1 MSLLRAALV
10 IALAGSATPALAERI
25 TCESRLSGA
34 EPCGT
39 IAAGSTVRLSRQLS
53 SAKCIEGRTWGTG
66 PSNDSIWVSGGCRA
80 VFDVQPPNGQADQ
93 DSTLRYND
101 RAMPPASM
109 PHASD
114 PQRSSSDLRRSSGK
128 PEWERGYA
136 DAQRGSNFEDRAN
149 SADYRAGFQAG
160 RDEGRNDE
168 RVGDARD
175 RDEDGNG
182 DDGDGDDGKHDNDQ
196 GYDEREAP
204 VDRRNEPRPEGRHD
218 GSRYASADRLRAHA
232 RHACVDQA
240 TASRSFGRDDV
251 NTTDVRWLGHGMFEV
266 SLDTPDGPIT
276 CTVDRDGNI
285 RSMSGD

>member
-10 IALAGSATPALAERI
+10 IALAGGATPALAERI

-80 VFDVQPPNGQADQ
+80 VFDVQPPSGQADL
-93 DSTLRYND
+93 DATPRYDD
-101 RAMPPASM
+101 RAAPP
-109 PHASD
+109 ASD
-114 PQRSSSDLRRSSGK
+114 PQRSSPDLRRSSGK
-128 PEWERGYA
+128 PEFERGYA
-136 DAQRGSNFEDRAN
+136 DAQRGNFEDRAN

-160 RDEGRNDE
+160 KDEGRNDE
-168 RVGDARD
+168 RLGYARDQDGDAD
-175 RDEDGNG
+175 ADG
-182 DDGDGDDGKHDNDQ
+182 DDGDGNAYDRQ
-196 GYDEREAP
+196 GYDERDAP
-204 VDRRNEPRPEGRHD
+204 VERAGEPRQEGRYD
-218 GSRYASADRLRAHA
+218 GSRYASADQLRAHA
-232 RHACVDQA
+232 RHACVAQA
-240 TASRSFGRDDV
+240 TASRSFGREDV
-251 NTTDVRWLGHGMFEV
+251 NTSDVRWLGHGLFEV

-285 RSMSGD
+285 QSMRGG